1 MASPSSSNINH
12 YLLKSCRPI
21 IPYFTNFFPLFSR
34 PQENYDNGN
43 IKTKLRRPVLF
54 PEEFARFEYHMGQP
68 VRMHNIRKRML
79 KDAKNANEAKIEAIM
94 TSVLPDGRQVRGV
107 NKY

>member
-12 YLLKSCRPI
+12 YL
-21 IPYFTNFFPLFSR
+21 LFSR

-107 NKY
+107 KKYQ

>member
-12 YLLKSCRPI
+12 YLL
-21 IPYFTNFFPLFSR
+21 FSR

-43 IKTKLRRPVLF
+43 KKNLRRPVLF

-94 TSVLPDGRQVRGV
+94 TSVLPDGRQVRRV
-107 NKY
+107 KKY

>member
-1 MASPSSSNINH
+1 
-12 YLLKSCRPI
+12 
-21 IPYFTNFFPLFSR
+21 
-34 PQENYDNGN
+34 
-43 IKTKLRRPVLF
+43 
-54 PEEFARFEYHMGQP
+54 MGQP